1 MLTWATRDS
10 AESMREIIV
19 GNAENQ
25 RMVGIELKGVRVL
38 AILASATAVDE

>member
-1 MLTWATRDS
+1 
-10 AESMREIIV
+10 MREIIV

-25 RMVGIELKGVRVL
+25 RMVGIEPAGVRRVL